1 MPVFLVD
8 IITQYSLW
16 FAPCCILGGLL
27 FALILYYGSQR
38 NKELSKKVKYVLFAL
53 RTLLVACLLF
63 FLLDPFIKRMVNEK
77 EKPIIVVA
85 QDNSSSL
92 LNNKDSVFMKGEYLS
107 SLKGLV
113 DKLSDKYDVK
123 FYRFADRTEL
133 NDTINFKGKET
144 DYSSLFNEIE
154 NNYSNRNVGAIVFAS
169 DGLYNKGTNP
179 VYSSDKMKIPVYT
192 VALGDTAIIKDISI
206 KKIGHNQV
214 AYLGNKFPIEI
225 TIDARKFSGK
235 ETALTITKVGK
246 KLAEQKIKIN
256 ADAYTQTYSFMLDAD
271 KPGVQKFVVNVAAL
285 TEEQNKENN
294 YQTFVIEVIDTRE
307 KIAIITSAPHPDV
320 AAIKESIESNQ
331 NYEVETFLLADFNV
345 SVKPYS
351 LVILNQVQL
360 SSGQGTKIMNDL
372 TANNTSWF
380 LVSAY
385 GSDKIPGVN
394 VQAMS
399 LKYND
404 AEAIEAKGFSLFTVS
419 EELKK
424 YFKEFPAV
432 NSVMGNYTIANSVNV
447 LLNQRIG
454 ILETENP
461 LLLFNING
469 EQKSGVFLGDGLWK
483 WKLRDYA
490 DHQNHN
496 LFNEL
501 TGKIV
506 QYLSVKADKSFF
518 RVKSKKIVNENEE
531 IEIEAEVYNNA
542 YELITEPEVT
552 FVLTDGNDKKFDYT
566 FSKTGLGYRL
576 NLGVLPA
583 GEYSY
588 KATTNNGTK
597 AFEQRG
603 FITVKEIT
611 AEKMQL
617 VADHQLLSRLANQT
631 KGKFFY
637 PNQLNQLTESL
648 LSNDTIKTITYMHKD
663 VKELI
668 DMKAIFFLLL
678 ILLSLEWFIRKYNG
692 LY

>member
-53 RTLLVACLLF
+53 RTLLVAFLLF

-123 FYRFADRTEL
+123 FYRFADKTEL
-133 NDTINFKGKET
+133 NDTVDYKGKET

-192 VALGDTAIIKDISI
+192 VALGDTTIIKDISI
-206 KKIGHNQV
+206 KKTDHNQV

-235 ETALTITKVGK
+235 ETALTITKAGK

-360 SSGQGTKIMNDL
+360 SSAQGTKIMNDL

-454 ILETENP
+454 IVETENP

-469 EQKSGVFLGDGLWK
+469 EQKSGVFFGDGLWK

-518 RVKSKKIVNENEE
+518 RVKSKKIVNENEA

-668 DMKAIFFLLL
+668 DMKAIFFLFL

>member
-192 VALGDTAIIKDISI
+192 IALGDTTIIKDISI
-206 KKIGHNQV
+206 KKTDHNQV

-235 ETALTITKVGK
+235 ETALTITKAGK

-360 SSGQGTKIMNDL
+360 SSAQGTKIMNDL

-424 YFKEFPAV
+424 FFKEFPAV

-454 ILETENP
+454 IVETENP

-518 RVKSKKIVNENEE
+518 RVKSKKIVNENEA

-668 DMKAIFFLLL
+668 DMKAIFFLFL

>member
-1 MPVFLVD
+1 MPIFLVD

-16 FAPCCILGGLL
+16 FVPCCIIGGLL
-27 FALILYYGSQR
+27 FASILYYGSQR
-38 NKELSKKVKYVLFAL
+38 NKELSKKVKFVLFAL
-53 RTLLVACLLF
+53 RTILVAFLLF
-63 FLLDPFIKRMVNEK
+63 FLLDPFVKRMVNEK
-77 EKPIIVVA
+77 EKPIIIVA
-85 QDNSSSL
+85 QDNSSSI
-92 LNNKDSVFMKGEYLS
+92 LNAKDSSFMKAEYLS
-107 SLKGLV
+107 SLKALV

-123 FYRFADRTEL
+123 LYRFADKTEL

-144 DYSSLFNEIE
+144 DYSALFNEIE

-192 VALGDTAIIKDISI
+192 VALGDTTIIKDISI
-206 KKIGHNQV
+206 KKTDHNQV
-214 AYLGNKFPIEI
+214 AYLGNKFPVEI
-225 TIDARKFSGK
+225 TVDARKFSGK
-235 ETALTITKVGK
+235 ETSLTISKAGK

-256 ADAYTQTYSFMLDAD
+256 ADAFTQTFSFMLDAD

-285 TEEQNKENN
+285 GEEQNKENN

-331 NYEVETFLLADFNV
+331 NYEVETFLLADFNA

-360 SSGQGTKIMNDL
+360 SSAQGTKIMNDL

-399 LKYND
+399 MKYND
-404 AEAIEAKGFSLFTVS
+404 AEAVEAKGFSLFTVS

-454 ILETENP
+454 IVETENP
-461 LLLFNING
+461 LLLFNLNG

-518 RVKSKKIVNENEE
+518 RVKSKKIVNENEP

-552 FVLTDGNDKKFDYT
+552 FTLTNESDKKFDYT

-576 NLGVLPA
+576 SLGVLPP

-617 VADHQLLSRLANQT
+617 VADHQLLSRLTNKT
-631 KGKFFY
+631 NGKFFY
-637 PNQLNQLTESL
+637 ANQLNQLGDSL
-648 LSNDTIKTITYMHKD
+648 LANDAIKTITYSHKD

-678 ILLSLEWFIRKYNG
+678 TLLSLEWFIRKYNG

>member
-8 IITQYSLW
+8 IITQYYLW

>member
-1 MPVFLVD
+1 VPVFLVD

-53 RTLLVACLLF
+53 RTLLVAFLLF

-123 FYRFADRTEL
+123 FYRFADKTEL
-133 NDTINFKGKET
+133 NDTVDYKGKET

-192 VALGDTAIIKDISI
+192 VALGDTTIIKDISI
-206 KKIGHNQV
+206 KKTDHNQV

-235 ETALTITKVGK
+235 ETALTITKAGK

-360 SSGQGTKIMNDL
+360 SSAQGTKIMNDL

-454 ILETENP
+454 IVETENP

-469 EQKSGVFLGDGLWK
+469 EQKSGVFFGDGLWK

-518 RVKSKKIVNENEE
+518 RVKSKKIVNENEA

-668 DMKAIFFLLL
+668 DMKAIFFLFL

>member
-192 VALGDTAIIKDISI
+192 IALGDTTIIKDISI
-206 KKIGHNQV
+206 KKTDHNQV

-235 ETALTITKVGK
+235 ETALTITKAGK

-351 LVILNQVQL
+351 LFILNQVQL
-360 SSGQGTKIMNDL
+360 SSAQGTKIMNDL

-424 YFKEFPAV
+424 FFKEFPAV

-454 ILETENP
+454 IVETENP

-490 DHQNHN
+490 DHQDHN

-518 RVKSKKIVNENEE
+518 RVKSKKIVNENEA

-668 DMKAIFFLLL
+668 DMKAIFFLFL

>member
-192 VALGDTAIIKDISI
+192 VALGDTTIIKDISI
-206 KKIGHNQV
+206 KKTDHNQV

-235 ETALTITKVGK
+235 ETALTITKAGK

-256 ADAYTQTYSFMLDAD
+256 ADAYTQTCSFMLDAD

-320 AAIKESIESNQ
+320 AAIKESIEANQ

-360 SSGQGTKIMNDL
+360 SSAQGTKIMNDL

-424 YFKEFPAV
+424 FFKEFPAV

-454 ILETENP
+454 IVETENP

-490 DHQNHN
+490 DHQDHN

-518 RVKSKKIVNENEE
+518 RVKSKKIVNENEA

-552 FVLTDGNDKKFDYT
+552 FTLTDGNDKKFDYT

-668 DMKAIFFLLL
+668 DMKAIFFLFL

>member
-1 MPVFLVD
+1 
-8 IITQYSLW
+8 
-16 FAPCCILGGLL
+16 
-27 FALILYYGSQR
+27 
-38 NKELSKKVKYVLFAL
+38 
-53 RTLLVACLLF
+53 
-63 FLLDPFIKRMVNEK
+63 
-77 EKPIIVVA
+77 
-85 QDNSSSL
+85 
-92 LNNKDSVFMKGEYLS
+92 
-107 SLKGLV
+107 
-113 DKLSDKYDVK
+113 
-123 FYRFADRTEL
+123 
-133 NDTINFKGKET
+133 
-144 DYSSLFNEIE
+144 
-154 NNYSNRNVGAIVFAS
+154 
-169 DGLYNKGTNP
+169 
-179 VYSSDKMKIPVYT
+179 
-192 VALGDTAIIKDISI
+192 
-206 KKIGHNQV
+206 
-214 AYLGNKFPIEI
+214 
-225 TIDARKFSGK
+225 
-235 ETALTITKVGK
+235 
-246 KLAEQKIKIN
+246 
-256 ADAYTQTYSFMLDAD
+256 
-271 KPGVQKFVVNVAAL
+271 
-285 TEEQNKENN
+285 
-294 YQTFVIEVIDTRE
+294 
-307 KIAIITSAPHPDV
+307 
-320 AAIKESIESNQ
+320 
-331 NYEVETFLLADFNV
+331 
-345 SVKPYS
+345 
-351 LVILNQVQL
+351 
-360 SSGQGTKIMNDL
+360 
-372 TANNTSWF
+372 
-380 LVSAY
+380 
-385 GSDKIPGVN
+385 
-394 VQAMS
+394 MS

-424 YFKEFPAV
+424 FFKEFPAV

-454 ILETENP
+454 IVETENP

-518 RVKSKKIVNENEE
+518 RVKSKKIVNENEA

-668 DMKAIFFLLL
+668 DMKAIFFLFL